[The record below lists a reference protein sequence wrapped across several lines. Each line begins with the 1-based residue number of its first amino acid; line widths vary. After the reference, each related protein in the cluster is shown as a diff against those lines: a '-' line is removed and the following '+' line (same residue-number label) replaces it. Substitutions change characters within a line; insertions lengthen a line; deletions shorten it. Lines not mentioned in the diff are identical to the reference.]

1 MIDVEIKAAMV
12 SLGFESK
19 NQTIF
24 QMIADMDEDGSGQ
37 IEFAEFLHL
46 MTAHPDVAGS
56 KANIMKIFKLFDDDK
71 TDTITLENLRRV
83 ADDLAETIDETEL
96 IEMIR
101 RADDNGDMSVSFDEF
116 YHIVTQRGFFK
127 NRKV

>member
-1 MIDVEIKAAMV
+1 MV

-56 KANIMKIFKLFDDDK
+56 KANILKIFKLFDDDK

>member
-1 MIDVEIKAAMV
+1 MV

-37 IEFAEFLHL
+37 IEFGEFLHL

-56 KANIMKIFKLFDDDK
+56 KANILKIFKLFDDDK

>member
-1 MIDVEIKAAMV
+1 MV
-12 SLGFESK
+12 SLGFEAK

-56 KANIMKIFKLFDDDK
+56 KKNIKKIFDLFDDDR
-71 TDTITLENLRRV
+71 TETISLNNLRRV
-83 ADDLAETIDETEL
+83 AEDLAETIDEEEL
-96 IEMIR
+96 TEMIK
-101 RADDNGDMSVSFDEF
+101 RADDNGDMNVSFDEF

-127 NRKV
+127 RR